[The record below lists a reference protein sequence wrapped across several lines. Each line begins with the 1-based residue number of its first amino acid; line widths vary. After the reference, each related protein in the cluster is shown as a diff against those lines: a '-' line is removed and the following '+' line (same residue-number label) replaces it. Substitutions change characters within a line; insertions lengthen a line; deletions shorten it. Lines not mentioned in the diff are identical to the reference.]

1 MKTEE
6 QVPVYI
12 RIENGKT
19 QCICHAR
26 FKGCKHDCERDI
38 VKRDVFRSWQ
48 STMKRGRY
56 GK

>member
-56 GK
+56 VK